1 MGIPT
6 RKWAQMVKVDL
17 AMKREGHLGSA
28 DSILPWGY
36 PCLFGKI
43 DGFSEI
49 PHRSSV
55 IKSTSLL

>member
-17 AMKREGHLGSA
+17 AMKREGQLGSA
-28 DSILPWGY
+28 DAILHWGY
-36 PCLFGKI
+36 PRLFGKI

-49 PHRSSV
+49 CQCITV
-55 IKSTSLL
+55 FYYTIW